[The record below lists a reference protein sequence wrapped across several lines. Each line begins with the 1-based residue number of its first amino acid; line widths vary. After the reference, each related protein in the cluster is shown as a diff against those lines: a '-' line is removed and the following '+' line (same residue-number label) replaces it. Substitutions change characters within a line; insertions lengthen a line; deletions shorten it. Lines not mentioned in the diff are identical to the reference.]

1 MYSANKM
8 RLKNAEKE
16 VNDWLEKELE
26 KGNSVTLNEVLNKIW
41 NKIWKTLDWD
51 YHPEYYPERNIKHT
65 DYIFYAD
72 NSIYA
77 EENEFPDEAK
87 KEDETVGKTL
97 GDVAKDIKKA
107 LGVEE
112 SDMSNE
118 EDVVNH
124 PSHYAGSCSIECF
137 DVMRMLWTSE
147 ELANYCL
154 INAFKYIWRHK
165 NKNGL
170 EDLRK
175 AEWYMNKATEIM
187 PVSYRWDI
195 AIDLRRQ
202 LAHAFD
208 EYDIEKEI

>member
-1 MYSANKM
+1 MDRHDMWFMDGVSGFWK
-8 RLKNAEKE
+8 RIDIRKE
-16 VNDWLEKELE
+16 
-26 KGNSVTLNEVLNKIW
+26 NKIGILIKGKDLEIFELDQPEPGSCW
-41 NKIWKTLDWD
+41 NKS
-51 YHPEYYPERNIKHT
+51 

-137 DVMRMLWTSE
+137 DVMRMLWSNE

-187 PVSYRWDI
+187 PVSYRWDV

-208 EYDIEKEI
+208 EYDIEKEV